1 VTVKNAAWLPGLAL
15 AALHVPVTGIASAT
29 TAAAMP
35 VDVSAYLGRWD
46 LTLKSPEREYA
57 SWLEITRRDE
67 GIQARLVS
75 RWGHARLLPRAELVN
90 GGIRFVS
97 PKEEEGRTDADMIFE
112 GRLEGKVLVGNTSG
126 PDGAPWSWRGERAPS
141 LERVRAPKWGTP
153 LSLFNGKDLDGWHST
168 DPGTANPWRVEGGTL
183 ASPGNGTDLVSDR
196 TFGDLKLHVEFN
208 CAPGSNS
215 GVYLRGR
222 YEVQI
227 EDEPA
232 PDAPERRLGGI
243 YGYLAP
249 STPAE
254 RKAGTWRAYDITLVG
269 RRVTVVLDG
278 VTIIDDQE
286 IPGITGGALDSHE
299 GLPGPIYLQ
308 GSEPGRVDFRN
319 ISVTP
324 ALDN

>member
-1 VTVKNAAWLPGLAL
+1 MTVKNAAWLPGLAL
-15 AALHVPVTGIASAT
+15 AALYVPVTGIASET

-35 VDVSAYLGRWD
+35 VDASAYLGRWD

-57 SWLEITRRDE
+57 SWLEVTRHDE

-141 LERVRAPKWGTP
+141 LERMRAPKWGAP
-153 LSLFNGKDLDGWHST
+153 LRLFNGKDLDGWHST
-168 DPGTANPWRVEGGTL
+168 DPGTAIPWRVERGTL
-183 ASPGNGTDLVSDR
+183 SSPGNVADLVSDR
-196 TFGDLKLHVEFN
+196 TFGDFKLHLEFN
-208 CAPGSNS
+208 CAPGANS

-227 EDEPA
+227 EDESA

-243 YGYLAP
+243 YGFLAP
-249 STPAE
+249 ATPVAH
-254 RKAGTWRAYDITLVG
+254 KPGTWRAYDIMLVG

-278 VTIIDDQE
+278 VTLIDDQE
-286 IPGITGGALDSHE
+286 IPGITGGAIDSHE
-299 GLPGPIYLQ
+299 ALPGPIYLQ

-319 ISVTP
+319 IRVTP
-324 ALDN
+324 ASGN